1 MALCTLTIYKTEGKH
16 RGSFNL
22 ENRSSDLTVF
32 LLATFPAL
40 KSVCSASKVSLD
52 DAFDYTIFAITICM
66 VHSEPKLE
74 ITFGN
79 SCGNLQPVF
88 CQHQTN

>member
-1 MALCTLTIYKTEGKH
+1 MLSFLGVVLHALIYKTEGKH

-52 DAFDYTIFAITICM
+52 DAFDYTIFAISICM
-66 VHSEPKLE
+66 VPYLLHIYL
-74 ITFGN
+74 
-79 SCGNLQPVF
+79 
-88 CQHQTN
+88 